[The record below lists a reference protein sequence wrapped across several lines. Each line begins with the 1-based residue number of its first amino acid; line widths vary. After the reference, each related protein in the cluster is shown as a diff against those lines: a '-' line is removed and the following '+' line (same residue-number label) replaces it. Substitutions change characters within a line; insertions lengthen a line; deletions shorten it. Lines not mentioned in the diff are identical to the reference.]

1 MDIQL
6 AFDTSTSAAPSGF
19 ASAMEYAAGQLDSL
33 ITNNV
38 TVTIDVSW
46 DNSGTVL
53 GEAQPNYSTGGLYS
67 YAAVVAA
74 LRSNAQTP
82 TQLAA
87 ANNMPTTDP
96 TGGRGVYLT
105 LAQAEALNLPSTA
118 LAAEFSGIDGRVI
131 FGTGGGAL
139 NFSTTNRAVPGE
151 IDFSGTAMHELSH
164 ALGRADFNDG
174 TNYALMDLYAYAA
187 PGRLQST
194 PYAPTYFSIDKGQTT
209 LASFDNTSDYSDWAD
224 QPQYRNDAFGAYAYP
239 GYATTI
245 TPVDTTL
252 MSVLGFDIACF
263 CPGTMM
269 LTPGGEVAVERL
281 AIGDEVVTPNG
292 PVPIK
297 WIGRSAYDGRFLAEN
312 PLMLPVTFLPGA
324 LGEGL
329 PCRAMTVSPGHGVFL
344 HGVLVP
350 AWRLV
355 NQVNVLQVPCEGQ
368 VAYLHLDIARHD
380 LLTADGCLSESWGN
394 GVPRNWFHN
403 AAEYA
408 ALYPAEDEAYA
419 PCALRVEDGFVLE
432 ALRDWVNGRA
442 GISRPLGP
450 QGVLT
455 GEVEMAGPDVC
466 SGWAFCAQAPEQP
479 VTLLVMAGGEIL
491 ARVVANIYRAD
502 LRAAGMGKGCYG
514 FAVALPAGKSGEVMV
529 RGAYDGMVLGQ
540 PAPECEADFSSAHFA
555 SEAKIIR
562 L

>member
-19 ASAMEYAAGQLDSL
+19 ANAVEYAATQLDSL

-46 DNSGTVL
+46 DSSGAVL
-53 GEAQPNYSTGGLYS
+53 GEAQPNLGTAGLYS

-74 LRSNAQTP
+74 LRVNAQT
-82 TQLAA
+82 TAQLAA
-87 ANNMPTTDP
+87 VNNLPGTDP

-105 LAQAEALNLPSTA
+105 IAQAEALNLPSNA
-118 LAAEFSGIDGRVI
+118 LATEFSGVDGHVT
-131 FGTGGGAL
+131 FGTGGGVL
-139 NFSTTNRAVPGE
+139 NFSTTNGAVAGE
-151 IDFSGTAMHELSH
+151 IDFTGTAEHELSH

-174 TNYALMDLYAYAA
+174 SNYTLMDLYAYAS
-187 PGRLQST
+187 PGTLQST
-194 PYAPTYFSIDKGQTT
+194 PYAPAYFSIDNGQTT
-209 LASFDNTSDYSDWAD
+209 LASYDTTSDYSDWAD

-245 TPVDTTL
+245 SSVDTTL

-263 CPGTMM
+263 CPGTMI
-269 LTPGGEVAVERL
+269 LTPGGEVAVEHL
-281 AIGDEVVTPNG
+281 AIGDEVMTPGG
-292 PVPIK
+292 PAPIK
-297 WIGRSAYDGRFLAEN
+297 WIGRSAYEGRFLAGN

-355 NQVNVLQVPCEGQ
+355 NQVSVLQSPCEGA
-368 VAYLHLDIARHD
+368 VEYLHLDIARHD

-394 GVPRNWFHN
+394 GVPRSWFHN

-408 ALYPAEDEAYA
+408 ALYPGEDAAYA
-419 PCALRVEDGFVLE
+419 PCAPRVEDGLALE
-432 ALRDWVNGRA
+432 ALREWVNAQAGLVRA
-442 GISRPLGP
+442 GEP
-450 QGVLT
+450 QGALC
-455 GEVEMAGPDVC
+455 GEVEMAGPDIC
-466 SGWAFCAQAPEQP
+466 AGWAYCPRAPEQP
-479 VTLLVMAGGEIL
+479 VMLLVMAGGEIL
-491 ARVVANIYRAD
+491 ARAVANRYRPE
-502 LRAAGMGKGCYG
+502 LRAAGLGQGCCG
-514 FAVALPAGKSGEVMV
+514 FAVALPAGVSGEITV
-529 RGAYDGMVLGQ
+529 RRASDGALLEQGKNSL
-540 PAPECEADFSSAHFA
+540 AA
-555 SEAKIIR
+555 
-562 L
+562 